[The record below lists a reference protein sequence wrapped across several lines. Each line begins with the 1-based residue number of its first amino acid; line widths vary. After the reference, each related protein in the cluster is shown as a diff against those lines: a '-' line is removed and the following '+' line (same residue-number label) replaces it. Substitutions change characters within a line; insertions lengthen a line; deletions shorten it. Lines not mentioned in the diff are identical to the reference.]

1 MFKLRNYGFSKPA
14 ALLTALMFATGY
26 ASAQVQTVT
35 GSLSVSE
42 LSAGQSTELTVSYT
56 ATDADGADAA
66 TTGLGLR
73 LHFNS
78 SVVETGDLASLLEEG
93 ASGNQIKDDTNDDD
107 DDPST
112 DKFLLTTW
120 FDFGGDWPDG
130 ETLPVTLYT
139 VPLTAISGFN
149 GSTLN
154 FSYSSKAAGYDFS
167 GEAVSINK
175 IPGTVSTLSNLTAS
189 YTLNGTDTDITLSP
203 AFDSATTEY
212 SATVAFPVT
221 SASVVPVLTDSYA
234 TIDSY
239 TANGTAVTNNTFDLS
254 VGSNSAD
261 IAVLAEDGTGTTT
274 YSVSSFTSRGNGN
287 HGRYACRY
295 YHCKSGRL

>member
-1 MFKLRNYGFSKPA
+1 
-14 ALLTALMFATGY
+14 MFATGY

-78 SVVETGDLASLLEEG
+78 SVVETGDVGELFWMRVRQATKLRMI
-93 ASGNQIKDDTNDDD
+93 QNDDD

-167 GEAVSINK
+167 GESVSINK
-175 IPGTVSTLSNLTAS
+175 IPGTVSTLSSLTAS
-189 YTLNGTDTDITLSP
+189 YTLNGT
-203 AFDSATTEY
+203 
-212 SATVAFPVT
+212 
-221 SASVVPVLTDSYA
+221 
-234 TIDSY
+234 
-239 TANGTAVTNNTFDLS
+239 
-254 VGSNSAD
+254 
-261 IAVLAEDGTGTTT
+261 
-274 YSVSSFTSRGNGN
+274 
-287 HGRYACRY
+287 
-295 YHCKSGRL
+295 